1 MIFGTN
7 PDFSISGTY
16 FPRLL
21 ENYVKVANQLETETQ
36 IVRQIQKE
44 TNLPQESDEAL
55 SKLNV
60 LSTQQSLLEES
71 WKPVRWLFDILS
83 RFRNRGGAS
92 SGITFANLNEWYS
105 KQTDFPDDTVVFAN
119 PVTSSSTKANTNN
132 EELLLVS
139 VFVDFMPKFHFDK
152 QNCEKL

>member
-1 MIFGTN
+1 M
-7 PDFSISGTY
+7 
-16 FPRLL
+16 
-21 ENYVKVANQLETETQ
+21 
-36 IVRQIQKE
+36 
-44 TNLPQESDEAL
+44 
-55 SKLNV
+55 
-60 LSTQQSLLEES
+60 
-71 WKPVRWLFDILS
+71 RWLFDILS

-119 PVTSSSTKANTNN
+119 PVTSSSSTKANTNN